1 MSGLTK
7 LTLTLFAVGAL
18 ALTALFMGSGTQTT
32 HAGGALVMTPGFGC
46 ALIDGDGG
54 VHITTDGGMV
64 NVAPRGKTATAS
76 ITCGASGVP
85 NDTGALMTFDY
96 ESTGYTCTVVG
107 VGETKNWHA
116 VLTPSGH
123 ETLTCH
129 IEP

>member
-1 MSGLTK
+1 MSGLTR

-46 ALIDGDGG
+46 ALINGDGG
-54 VHITTDGGMV
+54 VHFTTDGGMV
-64 NVAPRGKTATAS
+64 NVESRGRTATAS

-85 NDTGALMTFDY
+85 NETGALMTFDHD
-96 ESTGYTCTVVG
+96 STGYMCTVLG
-107 VGETKNWHA
+107 AGETKNWRQ

-123 ETLTCH
+123 AALTCH